1 MTSSFLTY
9 QAIFIADEFQ
19 SRSEEST
26 LLDQPDPGQEI
37 PDRISRYLDLA
48 NIALLD
54 AVREEVR
61 RVKDRIRPSVE
72 RYNQIM
78 GTQR

>member
-19 SRSEEST
+19 SRFEEST
-26 LLDQPDPGQEI
+26 LRDQPDADPEI
-37 PDRISRYLDLA
+37 PDRISRCLALA
-48 NIALLD
+48 NNALLD

-78 GTQR
+78 GTHH